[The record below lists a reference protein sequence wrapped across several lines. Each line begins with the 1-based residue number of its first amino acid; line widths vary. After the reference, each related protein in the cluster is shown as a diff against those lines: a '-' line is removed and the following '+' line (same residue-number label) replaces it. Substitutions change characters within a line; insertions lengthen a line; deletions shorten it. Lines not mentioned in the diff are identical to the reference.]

1 MKNVLR
7 LEQTAFFALS
17 IFLFNYITELPW
29 YFYALLFF
37 TPDIT
42 FIAYTIDSKIGAI
55 IYNFFHH
62 QGIWLLCSL
71 IGYFIELE
79 WLLGLGII
87 YVGHSAFDRIFG
99 YGLKYFDSFHNTH
112 LGIIGNNKN
121 DFR

>member
-55 IYNFFHH
+55 IYNFFH
-62 QGIWLLCSL
+62 
-71 IGYFIELE
+71 GYFIELE